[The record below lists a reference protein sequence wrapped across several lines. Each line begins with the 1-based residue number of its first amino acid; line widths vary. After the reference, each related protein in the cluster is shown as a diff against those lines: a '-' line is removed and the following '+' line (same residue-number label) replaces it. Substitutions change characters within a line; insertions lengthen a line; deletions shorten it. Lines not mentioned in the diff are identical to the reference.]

1 MRSEQEIL
9 ELILDIA
16 KGDERIRAVILNGSR
31 ANPKAPRD
39 IFQDFDVVYIV
50 TDVLPFK
57 RNPVWI
63 ERFGELMIM
72 QMPDDMGDLFPSE
85 DGSFAYLMQ
94 FTDGIRIDLTIYP
107 LAKING
113 MPRDSLSMLLLDKD
127 GIIAPFPPASESDY
141 LPQKPTAK
149 EFADCCNEFW
159 WVCTYVA
166 KGLWRDEIIYAKSM
180 LDQVV
185 RVQVMQM
192 LTWSIGMKTQFS
204 SNPGYLGKHFEQYL
218 ESDLWDLL
226 LDTYADAS
234 IENTWNALFMMCDLF
249 RKVAIPIAEQF
260 GYDYPLEDD
269 NKVRAHLEHVRN
281 LPSNVEEMY

>member
-57 RNPVWI
+57 RNPVGI